1 MPDPTPA
8 VAVMTPDIK
17 PGLRRGRVPLD
28 RLLWPLG
35 RPDRLAGAG
44 ATIADLGP
52 DDHLVGFAQ
61 SYYLAWPGLGTRAR
75 VSVIMAEPTA
85 IHGAYHA
92 RVARAARRYHRVLS
106 YNEDLLARL
115 PNGLFFPYGSTWVRD
130 WQTRDMTKSAMCSLI
145 ASKKRSQ
152 AGHALR
158 HRLVERV
165 RAEDLPVD
173 VMGRGYKPF
182 DTKAEGLAPYRYS
195 LIIENVQER
204 NYFTEKLVDAV
215 LCRTVPIYWGC
226 PNIGD
231 FMDTS
236 GMILCQSEGDMHAA
250 LLSMSETD
258 YSARLPGLESAI
270 PAAASY
276 ADFYHR
282 AATAV
287 LEDRPD
293 PPRRNDRRP

>member
-1 MPDPTPA
+1 MPDLTPA

-17 PGLRRGRVPLD
+17 PGLRRGRVSLD

-35 RPDRLAGAG
+35 RPERLAEGTIGDLA
-44 ATIADLGP
+44 AT
-52 DDHLVGFAQ
+52 DHLVGFPQ
-61 SYYLAWPGLGTRAR
+61 SYYLAWPGLGTRAQ
-75 VSVIMAEPTA
+75 VSVVMAEPTA
-85 IHGAYHA
+85 IHGGTQK
-92 RVARAARRYHRVLS
+92 RVIRAARRYHRILS
-106 YNEDLLARL
+106 YNEDLLARV
-115 PNGLFFPYGSTWVRD
+115 PNGIFFPYGSTWVRD
-130 WQTRDMTKSAMCSLI
+130 WRTRDMTKHAMCSLI

-165 RAEDLPVD
+165 RDEGLPVD

-236 GMILCQSEGDMHAA
+236 GMILCQSEAEMHAA
-250 LLSMSETD
+250 LLTMSEED
-258 YSARLPGLESAI
+258 YATRRPGLEAAI

-276 ADFYHR
+276 GDFYWR
-282 AATAV
+282 AAKAV
-287 LEDRPD
+287 AEDRPE
-293 PPRRNDRRP
+293 PPLS